1 MHEPNTGVADA
12 DAVLRAKGADRRDP
26 SSAASVDPVPQPHLR
41 DAELLNKR
49 FEVPKVIVLV
59 LGAARRVKEHL
70 ADDDLDVEL
79 GLMRINEGVGA
90 KRVRDRPTRT
100 RAQERVRRHTP
111 RRRG

>member
-1 MHEPNTGVADA
+1 MHGPNTGVADA
-12 DAVLRAKGADRRDP
+12 DVVLLRAKGADPRDP

-41 DAELLNKR
+41 DAGLLNKR
-49 FEVPKVIVLV
+49 SDVPIVIVYV

-100 RAQERVRRHTP
+100 RARESSPAHTS
-111 RRRG
+111 